1 MKKAYHKAVLLYHPD
16 KIQATTA
23 NGEEDRVVFLKIQEA
38 YNTLTN
44 ETKRRA
50 YDSQLDFDDSIPT
63 EKEIEKALKKG
74 CAGFCALYDPVFR
87 RNARFAAVK
96 PVPTIGD
103 ENTSIEEVNEFY
115 SYWVNFDS
123 WRDFSMVEPEHNPDN
138 ASCREEKRFMVKEN
152 EKNSK
157 KLKKAEMARIT
168 ALVTGAMDHDPR
180 LAAARNEL
188 KRKKEAAREAREEE
202 TRKRQE
208 EEEKARKWA
217 EESELAA
224 RELAKS
230 SKADKDKLKK
240 LQSKARN
247 TMKKLLQKVNEQSES
262 TSSDNTSN
270 EYGPISE
277 ADFNFIR
284 DHLDLEQLTCINDA
298 FGGEIAIKNN
308 ELFLPTEGMST
319 LTRLLEEAKKQQME
333 ALEEERRAKE
343 ASQRDQQLNANVTAD
358 RKKKGLD
365 REWTKDE
372 LSMLAK
378 GMAKYPPGRRQR
390 WAEIAKYLNDQLKP
404 VFKFGEDECMRA
416 VHNVEAGGMA
426 PPKAGSSVANG
437 ISTPPPP
444 PSLGSPT
451 VSPVSSAT
459 EWSQEQQRQLEDGL
473 KKYPAAGM
481 NADERWDKIA
491 EGVPGK
497 TAADCLARF
506 NFLRKDVKS
515 KRGGKA

>member
-1 MKKAYHKAVLLYHPD
+1 
-16 KIQATTA
+16 
-23 NGEEDRVVFLKIQEA
+23 
-38 YNTLTN
+38 
-44 ETKRRA
+44 
-50 YDSQLDFDDSIPT
+50 
-63 EKEIEKALKKG
+63 
-74 CAGFCALYDPVFR
+74 
-87 RNARFAAVK
+87 
-96 PVPTIGD
+96 
-103 ENTSIEEVNEFY
+103 
-115 SYWVNFDS
+115 
-123 WRDFSMVEPEHNPDN
+123 
-138 ASCREEKRFMVKEN
+138 
-152 EKNSK
+152 
-157 KLKKAEMARIT
+157 
-168 ALVTGAMDHDPR
+168 
-180 LAAARNEL
+180 
-188 KRKKEAAREAREEE
+188 
-202 TRKRQE
+202 
-208 EEEKARKWA
+208 
-217 EESELAA
+217 
-224 RELAKS
+224 
-230 SKADKDKLKK
+230 
-240 LQSKARN
+240 
-247 TMKKLLQKVNEQSES
+247 
-262 TSSDNTSN
+262 
-270 EYGPISE
+270 
-277 ADFNFIR
+277 
-284 DHLDLEQLTCINDA
+284 
-298 FGGEIAIKNN
+298 
-308 ELFLPTEGMST
+308 MST

-426 PPKAGSSVANG
+426 PPKAGSGVANG

-481 NADERWDKIA
+481 SADERWDKIA
-491 EGVPGK
+491 EGVSGK